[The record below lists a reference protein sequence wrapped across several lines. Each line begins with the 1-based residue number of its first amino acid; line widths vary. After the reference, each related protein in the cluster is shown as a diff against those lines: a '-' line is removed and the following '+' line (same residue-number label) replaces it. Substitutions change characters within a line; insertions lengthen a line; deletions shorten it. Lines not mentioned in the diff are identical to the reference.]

1 MLNVQ
6 LGNTSSRI
14 SKLSFGGASLSG
26 EGGGYGF
33 GEVSESQA
41 ERLIKTSIDL
51 GIKTFDTAPIYG
63 FGLSELRLGK
73 YLPKDG
79 FVITKGGVDWHENKR
94 VNMSNHPEVIKKMLH
109 ESLIRLN
116 RETIDL
122 YMIHWPD
129 PQIDIRKP
137 LEVLVKAQA
146 EGKIRHL
153 GLCNTTPDDLEL
165 ASQITR
171 IELVQSQFNYFSQN
185 DFKSLRPQLSS
196 KNLSFMSWGTFDK
209 GILSGRV
216 QINSKFDSSDAR
228 SWAPWWKSQNLKGK
242 LQEVEKL
249 KFFASSIDLTLSQLA
264 LAWQFIYP
272 EISSSLIGWKTIE
285 DLNQSLSDLQKIS
298 HSHIEKIKLFAEN

>member
-1 MLNVQ
+1 
-6 LGNTSSRI
+6 
-14 SKLSFGGASLSG
+14 
-26 EGGGYGF
+26 
-33 GEVSESQA
+33 
-41 ERLIKTSIDL
+41 
-51 GIKTFDTAPIYG
+51 
-63 FGLSELRLGK
+63 
-73 YLPKDG
+73 
-79 FVITKGGVDWHENKR
+79 
-94 VNMSNHPEVIKKMLH
+94 
-109 ESLIRLN
+109 
-116 RETIDL
+116 
-122 YMIHWPD
+122 MIHWPD